1 MGNLSNPDA
10 NVSWIN
16 KAADKRHAA
25 AIIIHGKEV
34 ARLWDFTPEKARERA
49 EKLRTLQGWKNA
61 EVVTD
66 EA

>member
-25 AIIIHGKEV
+25 AIINHGVEV
-34 ARLWDFTPEKARERA
+34 ARLWDFTPEAAQARA
-49 EKLRTLQGWKNA
+49 ENLKALQGWRSA
-61 EVVTD
+61 EVVLH
-66 EA
+66 ES